1 MKNKNIV
8 EDIDDLIQLT
18 NFKRHLKTTGN
29 ASTITKLKRTNI
41 NTNEISQVGG
51 YDKPEQAPYRSERN
65 TPFLSNDQR
74 DTYKKRS
81 AENPIREPPIILEQK
96 VYDTS
101 QRPAPK
107 PQFPPTFIPLYDQS
121 GSVANHLLPYTHVM
135 NQPPVQKVYNINVS
149 NPLTSHTSINRI
161 YEDILPGE
169 QNNFSALTI
178 FERNQLINF
187 LRNSMLTN
195 NDGED
200 MNGPNGSNS
209 LLSYIKM
216 MDINP
221 YSVKKN
227 PYTDL
232 PRNFL
237 LYRSGYP
244 VRFDEK
250 TKNIGLAKTSMGIN
264 VRIYRMSLGDLRC
277 HTINKDITA
286 ENFDLWRE
294 IKYYDWVRDELI
306 KRKVSPNFICPILYK
321 IDTESKIDWPQLE
334 LLKSKT
340 VPSSTI
346 TQLKSNDL
354 IINTKHNLDKN
365 LSFFQTI
372 LPNQLKTKKAL
383 NLMPNNKQDL
393 TLDSFFDTK
402 AKTKDLA
409 LEDKE
414 DLTLNSGKSLVLLTE
429 APTSSLIQWASSIY
443 ESFGTVKKMI
453 STGYHVPNVWKAV
466 LFQLVYVYAILQEKG
481 IYIRNVSLENNI
493 YIKDIF
499 SEPKAIGSWIYKVDN
514 IEYYIPNY
522 GYVLMFDSKYSDIET
537 DISLVPNPA
546 TKVEQKFK
554 MHGSIYTKNSSLNN
568 TDLKPFIRMQ
578 FKELIHVD
586 NFSHNFRVKG
596 GTQPDDEILNLLK
609 NMTDD
614 SEPDIKKYIAKYF
627 KEFLHNR
634 VGTLLLKSEKDNI
647 NMFSRP
653 NFQKGNLMIW
663 QKRYQEYEWVIY
675 LEHVS
680 TNLSQIK
687 ILYKNNNNIDEQ
699 IVHISSLYS
708 YPENEKI
715 LPETKQNLKYD
726 ENNIYE
732 TYNFDNLNM
741 ARLP

>member
-1 MKNKNIV
+1 MSSYTEASKCDNETKQFLKKFIPEKIRGLDNKKFDKNIIIASPKDILDDSYFDEFRNKPSKKHVEETISNHMYLTGTKNTKTKTKTKLQFAQTFMDSDNYSILGKQDKIKSITSIMSKNRNIV
-8 EDIDDLIQLT
+8 EDIDDMTTQAT
-18 NFKRHLKTTGN
+18 FKRHIRTTN
-29 ASTITKLKRTNI
+29 STIKLNRINI
-41 NTNEISQVGG
+41 NNINDINDKQALQIGG
-51 YDKPEQAPYRSERN
+51 YDKPEQAPYRNERN
-65 TPFLSNDQR
+65 TPFLSNDQK

-81 AENPIREPPIILEQK
+81 AENPIREPPVILEQK

-101 QRPAPK
+101 QRPAQK

-121 GSVANHLLPYTHVM
+121 GSVSNHLLPYTHVM

-149 NPLTSHTSINRI
+149 NPLTSHTAINRI

-195 NDGED
+195 NDGEN

-221 YSVKKN
+221 YTVKKN

-250 TKNIGLAKTSMGIN
+250 TQNIGLAKSSMGIN
-264 VRIYRMSLGDLRC
+264 VRIYRMSHGDLRC
-277 HTINKDITA
+277 QTINKLITA

-294 IKYYDWVRDELI
+294 IKYYDWVRDDII

-321 IDTESKIDWPQLE
+321 IDTESKINWSQLE

-340 VPSSTI
+340 VPSSVI
-346 TQLKSNDL
+346 TKLKNNES
-354 IINTKHNLDKN
+354 IINSKHNLDKT
-365 LSFFQTI
+365 LSLFQSMI
-372 LPNQLKTKKAL
+372 PSHTKKL
-383 NLMPNNKQDL
+383 TDNKKPL
-393 TLDSFFDTK
+393 TLDSFFN
-402 AKTKDLA
+402 TKDLKTKKPTELA
-409 LEDKE
+409 PEDKE

-453 STGYHVPNVWKAV
+453 STGYHVPDVWKV
-466 LFQLVYVYAILQEKG
+466 ILFQLVYIYAILQKKG

-522 GYVLMFDSKYSDIET
+522 GYVVMFDSKYSDIET
-537 DISLVPNPA
+537 DITLVPNPA
-546 TKVEQKFK
+546 TDAEQKFK
-554 MHGSIYTKNSSLNN
+554 MCGSIYSKNADLNN
-568 TDLKPFIRMQ
+568 ADLK
-578 FKELIHVD
+578 
-586 NFSHNFRVKG
+586 
-596 GTQPDDEILNLLK
+596 
-609 NMTDD
+609 
-614 SEPDIKKYIAKYF
+614 
-627 KEFLHNR
+627 
-634 VGTLLLKSEKDNI
+634 
-647 NMFSRP
+647 
-653 NFQKGNLMIW
+653 
-663 QKRYQEYEWVIY
+663 
-675 LEHVS
+675 
-680 TNLSQIK
+680 
-687 ILYKNNNNIDEQ
+687 
-699 IVHISSLYS
+699 
-708 YPENEKI
+708 
-715 LPETKQNLKYD
+715 
-726 ENNIYE
+726 
-732 TYNFDNLNM
+732 
-741 ARLP
+741 

>member
-1 MKNKNIV
+1 MVK
-8 EDIDDLIQLT
+8 LT
-18 NFKRHLKTTGN
+18 SFKRHIKT
-29 ASTITKLKRTNI
+29 STNI
-41 NTNEISQVGG
+41 ARVIKLTRINISQDKLASQAGG

-65 TPFLSNDQR
+65 TPFLSNDQK
-74 DTYKKRS
+74 DTYKKRT
-81 AENPIREPPIILEQK
+81 AENPLREPPVILEQK
-96 VYDTS
+96 IYDTS
-101 QRPAPK
+101 QRPAQK

-169 QNNFSALTI
+169 QNNFTALTI

-200 MNGPNGSNS
+200 MNGPGGSNS

-221 YSVKKN
+221 YTIKKN

-250 TKNIGLAKTSMGIN
+250 TKNIGLAKASMGIN

-286 ENFDLWRE
+286 DNFDLWRE

-321 IDTESKIDWPQLE
+321 IDTESNINWSQLE
-334 LLKSKT
+334 LLKSK
-340 VPSSTI
+340 VSPSSTL
-346 TQLKSNDL
+346 TKLKDNEQ

-372 LPNQLKTKKAL
+372 LSDPF
-383 NLMPNNKQDL
+383 KQ
-393 TLDSFFDTK
+393 TK
-402 AKTKDLA
+402 AKITLDITGLTTSPKKSKELA
-409 LEDKE
+409 PEDKE
-414 DLTLNSGKSLVLLTE
+414 DLTINSGKSLVLLTE

-453 STGYHVPNVWKAV
+453 STGYHVPDVWKAV

-522 GYVLMFDSKYSDIET
+522 GYVLVFDSKFNDIET
-537 DISLVPNPA
+537 DITLIPKPV
-546 TKVEQKFK
+546 TKIDQKFK
-554 MHGSIYTKNSSLNN
+554 ICGSIYAKNALLNN
-568 TDLKPFIRMQ
+568 VDLRTFILLQ
-578 FKELIHVD
+578 FKELINVD

-596 GTQPDDEILNLLK
+596 GTQPDDVILDLLK
-609 NMTDD
+609 RITNDN
-614 SEPDIKKYIAKYF
+614 EPDIKKYIAKYF
-627 KEFLHNR
+627 REYLHNR

-663 QKRYQEYEWVIY
+663 QKRFQEYEWVIY
-675 LEHVS
+675 LGTVTNS
-680 TNLSQIK
+680 TQK
-687 ILYKNNNNIDEQ
+687 TILYRDTNNNINEMN
-699 IVHISSLYS
+699 VHTSSLYS

-715 LPETKQNLKYD
+715 LPETKQNYKYD
-726 ENNIYE
+726 EGHIYE
-732 TYNFDNLNM
+732 TYTFENLNTKS
-741 ARLP
+741 LP